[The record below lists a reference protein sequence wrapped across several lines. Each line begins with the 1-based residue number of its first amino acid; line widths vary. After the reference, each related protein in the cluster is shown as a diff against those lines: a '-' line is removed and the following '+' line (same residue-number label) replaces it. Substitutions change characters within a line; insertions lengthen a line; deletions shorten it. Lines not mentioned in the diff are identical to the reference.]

1 MTKVLPS
8 VINQDQSAYLKGRY
22 IGENIRT
29 ITDIIDYCKSKR
41 LSAILLLIDFEKA
54 FDTVNWQFLEQVLK
68 KFNFGEIFRKWIKIL
83 YTDVKSYIVNNG
95 HFSDIFQILRDVRQ
109 GCPLSAYLFLLI
121 VEMLA
126 VNIRNSQ
133 NIKGIKLRTKEIK
146 ICQLADDTTLI
157 LENEE
162 SILHVKNM
170 LNDFEKISGLK
181 TNMDKTQAFMIGKH
195 MRFKDDYG
203 LKWNDGPIHI
213 LGLYIC
219 QTEKDSVKYN
229 FEPNI
234 TKMKSIFNLWKQRNL
249 SLKGKITIINSLA
262 ASLIVYP
269 CSTLITPDTIL
280 DQIDQIFFN
289 FLWDS
294 NCNKISKNTIIRTID
309 QGGLKMIDI
318 KSKVKALKIA
328 WIKRS
333 ILKPNS
339 SWKLILDDLLGDLT
353 FDFAIR
359 CTKLPEYYFQ
369 KLPLFYQ
376 IIIHDLNLLRH
387 ETPKLILEILSE
399 NLWYNNMITIDNKSF
414 FWKKWQLHGIQYI
427 DDLLDTQG
435 EFLNLDALNEKY
447 KVNCTF
453 MDHLRIRQAIP
464 GIWRQTITLHQTFRH
479 LDEEHRPFYIINSEK
494 SCNILTS
501 STKIFYW
508 KFVNKNI
515 HDVKPTCLSRWSN
528 SYEIDPTIWPAIFS
542 APFKACRETQLQSF
556 QYRVIH
562 RILPC
567 NEWLYI
573 RKVISSDQCTYR
585 YCDNP
590 STDTIRHFL
599 ITCSLVANFW
609 KAFVTWWN
617 RLEYSKLNPLVEEN
631 IILGFPCITTED
643 TVINYCLILAKNY
656 IYRCK
661 KNQKNISILSYLA
674 ILKDKMTVEEMI
686 CIQNNDQNHF
696 ITTWSHLYNKL

>member
-68 KFNFGEIFRKWIKIL
+68 KFNFGEIFRKWVKIL

-95 HFSDIFQILRDVRQ
+95 HFSDYFQILRGVRQ

-219 QTEKDSVKYN
+219 QTEKESVKYN

-280 DQIDQIFFN
+280 DQIDKYS
-289 FLWDS
+289 L
-294 NCNKISKNTIIRTID
+294 ISCGIATA
-309 QGGLKMIDI
+309 I
-318 KSKVKALKIA
+318 K
-328 WIKRS
+328 
-333 ILKPNS
+333 
-339 SWKLILDDLLGDLT
+339 
-353 FDFAIR
+353 
-359 CTKLPEYYFQ
+359 YQ
-369 KLPLFYQ
+369 K
-376 IIIHDLNLLRH
+376 
-387 ETPKLILEILSE
+387 
-399 NLWYNNMITIDNKSF
+399 
-414 FWKKWQLHGIQYI
+414 
-427 DDLLDTQG
+427 TQ
-435 EFLNLDALNEKY
+435 
-447 KVNCTF
+447 
-453 MDHLRIRQAIP
+453 
-464 GIWRQTITLHQTFRH
+464 
-479 LDEEHRPFYIINSEK
+479 
-494 SCNILTS
+494 
-501 STKIFYW
+501 
-508 KFVNKNI
+508 
-515 HDVKPTCLSRWSN
+515 
-528 SYEIDPTIWPAIFS
+528 
-542 APFKACRETQLQSF
+542 
-556 QYRVIH
+556 
-562 RILPC
+562 
-567 NEWLYI
+567 
-573 RKVISSDQCTYR
+573 
-585 YCDNP
+585 
-590 STDTIRHFL
+590 
-599 ITCSLVANFW
+599 
-609 KAFVTWWN
+609 
-617 RLEYSKLNPLVEEN
+617 
-631 IILGFPCITTED
+631 
-643 TVINYCLILAKNY
+643 
-656 IYRCK
+656 
-661 KNQKNISILSYLA
+661 
-674 ILKDKMTVEEMI
+674 
-686 CIQNNDQNHF
+686 
-696 ITTWSHLYNKL
+696 